1 MIKHA
6 RLHSKPLF
14 LFAIKSN
21 ASKLQKALSQIESPR
36 PHKFGSIVLNL
47 GKCSAD
53 AQLRN
58 KCK

>member
-6 RLHSKPLF
+6 RFHSKPLF

-21 ASKLQKALSQIESPR
+21 ASKLPKALSQIESPR
-36 PHKFGSIVLNL
+36 PHKFGSIVFNL